1 MRLLLLVISDKACSG
16 ATLYN
21 NLIPASIHH
30 VTFFVHL
37 KRSRLEKA
45 HDLNSFVS
53 RQSNLILSN
62 LSLENNKTFLL
73 DRVHALQGICF

>member
-1 MRLLLLVISDKACSG
+1 MRLLLLVISDRACSG
-16 ATLYN
+16 TTLYN
-21 NLIPASIHH
+21 NFLAPIHH

>member
-21 NLIPASIHH
+21 NFLAPIHH